1 MNEEKL
7 YETAQKCVESR
18 DLSGL
23 KKCLK
28 EMYPADVEML
38 MEGLNEKELLLVFRL
53 LPKELAA
60 EVFVEMDPEMQES
73 LITRFTDK
81 ELSEVMSEL
90 YVDDTVDI
98 IEEMPANIVTR
109 LLKSADSETRKQ
121 INDILKYPKDS
132 AGSVMTTEFVK
143 LRESMTVLEAF
154 QTIRR
159 VGVDKETIYTCYVT
173 ERAKLIGV
181 VTVKDMLLCE
191 ETKTIGEIMERNVIY
206 VNTHDD
212 KEETVNLMSKYDFM
226 TMPVTDAEGRLVGIV
241 TFDDAIDVIQEE
253 TTEDIEKMAAITPTD
268 KPYLK
273 LGVFQT
279 WKNRIPWLAL
289 LMVSAT
295 FTGTILSRY
304 EDSLAK
310 VVALTAF
317 IPMLMD
323 SGGNAGS
330 QASVTIIRGLSLE
343 EIRFGDIFRVIW
355 KEFRVSLLCGISLAL
370 LGFLKAMFID
380 RVSVTIGVVIAL
392 TLFVTIVCAK
402 LVGCVLPMLAK
413 KLGFDPAVMASP
425 FITTIVEAIGL
436 VVYFNIAT
444 LLLDALK

>member
-1 MNEEKL
+1 M
-7 YETAQKCVESR
+7 S
-18 DLSGL
+18 
-23 KKCLK
+23 
-28 EMYPADVEML
+28 
-38 MEGLNEKELLLVFRL
+38 VF
-53 LPKELAA
+53 
-60 EVFVEMDPEMQES
+60 
-73 LITRFTDK
+73 
-81 ELSEVMSEL
+81 
-90 YVDDTVDI
+90 
-98 IEEMPANIVTR
+98 
-109 LLKSADSETRKQ
+109 
-121 INDILKYPKDS
+121 
-132 AGSVMTTEFVK
+132 
-143 LRESMTVLEAF
+143 EAF
-154 QTIRR
+154 QTIRK

-173 ERAKLIGV
+173 DHSKLIGV
-181 VTVKDMLLCE
+181 VTVKDMLLCDE
-191 ETKTIGEIMERNVIY
+191 NKTIGEIMERNVIY

-212 KEETVNLMSKYDFM
+212 KEETVNLLSKYDFM

-273 LGVFQT
+273 LGVFAT

-295 FTGTILSRY
+295 FTGTIISHF
-304 EDSLAK
+304 EESLAK
-310 VVALTAF
+310 VVVLTAF

-330 QASVTIIRGLSLE
+330 QASVTIIRGLSLG
-343 EIRFGDIFRVIW
+343 EIRFGDIFRVVW
-355 KEFRVSLLCGISLAL
+355 KEFRVSLLCGVSLAL
-370 LGFLKAMFID
+370 LGFLKAMFVD
-380 RVSVTIGVVIAL
+380 RVSVTIALVIAL

-425 FITTIVEAIGL
+425 FITTIVDAIGL
-436 VVYFNIAT
+436 VVYFKIAT

>member
-1 MNEEKL
+1 
-7 YETAQKCVESR
+7 
-18 DLSGL
+18 
-23 KKCLK
+23 
-28 EMYPADVEML
+28 MYPADVEML

-295 FTGTILSRY
+295 FTGTIISRY

-425 FITTIVEAIGL
+425 FITTIVDAIGL

>member
-7 YETAQKCVESR
+7 YETAQKCVEAR

-38 MEGLNEKELLLVFRL
+38 METLNEKELLLVFRL

-60 EVFVEMDPEMQES
+60 DVFVEMDPDMQES

-109 LLKSADSETRKQ
+109 LLKAADSETRKQ

-154 QTIRR
+154 QTIRK

-181 VTVKDMLLCE
+181 VTVKDMLLCD
-191 ETKTIGEIMERNVIY
+191 ETKTIGDIMERNVIY

-273 LGVFQT
+273 LGVFAT

-295 FTGTILSRY
+295 FTGTIISHY
-304 EDSLAK
+304 EESLAK

-323 SGGNAGS
+323 TGGNAGS
-330 QASVTIIRGLSLE
+330 QASVTIIRGLSLG
-343 EIRFGDIFRVIW
+343 EIRFGDILRVVW
-355 KEFRVSLLCGISLAL
+355 KEFRVSLLCGLTLAL
-370 LGFLKAMFID
+370 LGFMKAI
-380 RVSVTIGVVIAL
+380 L
-392 TLFVTIVCAK
+392 
-402 LVGCVLPMLAK
+402 
-413 KLGFDPAVMASP
+413 
-425 FITTIVEAIGL
+425 
-436 VVYFNIAT
+436 Y
-444 LLLDALK
+444 

>member
-1 MNEEKL
+1 
-7 YETAQKCVESR
+7 
-18 DLSGL
+18 
-23 KKCLK
+23 
-28 EMYPADVEML
+28 MYPADVEML
-38 MEGLNEKELLLVFRL
+38 METLNEKELLLVFRL

-60 EVFVEMDPEMQES
+60 DVFVEMDPDMQES

-109 LLKSADSETRKQ
+109 LLKAADSETRKQ

-143 LRESMTVLEAF
+143 LRESMTVREAF
-154 QTIRR
+154 QTIRK

-181 VTVKDMLLCE
+181 VTVKDMLLCD
-191 ETKTIGEIMERNVIY
+191 ETKTIGDIMERNVIY

-273 LGVFQT
+273 LGVFST

-295 FTGTILSRY
+295 FTGTIISHY
-304 EDSLAK
+304 EESLAK

-323 SGGNAGS
+323 TGGNAGS
-330 QASVTIIRGLSLE
+330 QASVTIIRGLSLG
-343 EIRFGDIFRVIW
+343 EIRFGDILRVVW
-355 KEFRVSLLCGISLAL
+355 KEFRVSLLCGFTLAL
-370 LGFLKAMFID
+370 LGFMKAMFID
-380 RVSVTIGVVIAL
+380 RVSVTIGIVIAL
-392 TLFVTIVCAK
+392 TLFVTIVSAK

-425 FITTIVEAIGL
+425 FITTIVDAIGL
-436 VVYFNIAT
+436 VVYFKIAT